1 MYLNL
6 ELKKNNITYIIY
18 IMKKKYHQKIHN
30 IANII
35 AVTSKVNMVG
45 SAARRKSIYYS
56 DYDLYEIVKG
66 QTPVDLY
73 QHFKSIYI
81 QISLMPNTIV
91 YDFKCGVDSKGNPLR
106 WDANSIMIG
115 ENNGVS
121 FTDAV
126 KMQSMIK
133 IDIITVINSRIIEIS
148 EVYSIIINGKTNSKS
163 STKNEIKND
172 IIIEYKDKIRNGD
185 YFKSLKK
192 VYSIIRLENENDG
205 RLLILDKYLNSEIG
219 LLYRIKSD
227 LETIILIINRGKK
240 FETDVIIQ
248 SLNLMNEQLSNYDV
262 ENIIETILKTKREK
276 MEKIIVKQVDII
288 KSVLNIDAK
297 KFIDRT
303 GI

>member
-1 MYLNL
+1 
-6 ELKKNNITYIIY
+6 
-18 IMKKKYHQKIHN
+18 
-30 IANII
+30 
-35 AVTSKVNMVG
+35 
-45 SAARRKSIYYS
+45 
-56 DYDLYEIVKG
+56 
-66 QTPVDLY
+66 
-73 QHFKSIYI
+73 
-81 QISLMPNTIV
+81 MPNTIV

-106 WDANSIMIG
+106 WDTNSIMIG